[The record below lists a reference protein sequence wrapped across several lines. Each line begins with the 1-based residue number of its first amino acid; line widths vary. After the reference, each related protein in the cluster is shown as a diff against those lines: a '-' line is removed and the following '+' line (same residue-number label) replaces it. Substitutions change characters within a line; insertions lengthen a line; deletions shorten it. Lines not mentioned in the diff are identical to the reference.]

1 MKITL
6 ENTNIAKVYRL
17 VEQIKVKGR
26 DALALAKFIKLLKQT
41 LKSAGEDEQALV
53 AQYALKDENGE
64 PKTDSNGNIQL
75 DPDLAREYNKVHGEW
90 LEQKAEI
97 EGGTYV
103 NHIDDVQRII
113 SDYVDENEIGGSD
126 LDAYLA
132 LYEAFEKGEK

>member
-6 ENTNIAKVYRL
+6 ENANIANVYRL

-64 PKTDSNGNIQL
+64 SKTYSNGNIQL
-75 DPDLAREYNKVHGEW
+75 NPDLAREYNKVHGEW

-113 SDYVDENEIGGSD
+113 SDYVDENEIGGPD

>member
-17 VEQIKVKGR
+17 VEQIKVKGK

-64 PKTDSNGNIQL
+64 SKTDSNGNVQL
-75 DPDLAREYNKVHGEW
+75 DPALAREYNKVHGEW
-90 LEQKAEI
+90 LEQEAEI

>member
-17 VEQIKVKGR
+17 VEQIKVKGK

-53 AQYALKDENGE
+53 AQYAIKDENGE
-64 PKTDSNGNIQL
+64 SKTDSNGNVQL
-75 DPDLAREYNKVHGEW
+75 NPGLAREYNKAHGEW

>member
-6 ENTNIAKVYRL
+6 ENANIANVYRL

-53 AQYALKDENGE
+53 TQYALKDENGE

>member
-17 VEQIKVKGR
+17 VEQIKVKGK

-64 PKTDSNGNIQL
+64 SKTDSNGNIQL
-75 DPDLAREYNKVHGEW
+75 DPALAREYNKVHGEW

-113 SDYVDENEIGGSD
+113 SDYVDENEIGGTD

>member
-17 VEQIKVKGR
+17 VEQIKVKGK
-26 DALALAKFIKLLKQT
+26 DALSLAKFIKLLKQT

-64 PKTDSNGNIQL
+64 SKTDSNGNVQL
-75 DPDLAREYNKVHGEW
+75 DPALAREYNKVHGEW
-90 LEQKAEI
+90 LEQEAEI

>member
-17 VEQIKVKGR
+17 VEQIKVKGK

-64 PKTDSNGNIQL
+64 SKTDSSGNIQL
-75 DPDLAREYNKVHGEW
+75 DPALAREYNKVHGEW
-90 LEQKAEI
+90 LEQEAEI

-113 SDYVDENEIGGSD
+113 SDYVDENEIGGPD

-132 LYEAFEKGEK
+132 LYEAFKKGEK